1 MTKIIAEIGQN
12 YDGSLENAIELIKL
26 AKLSGAD
33 IAKFQIFNP
42 VEIFTEEDNPWW
54 EYNLANELSK
64 DDVSKLNAECV
75 KQGIEFMASVFDLER
90 LQWVLDL
97 GVKRVKIASR
107 SINDQQ
113 LIEASVESGKEVIIS
128 LGHWNGSIL
137 PYQQHKNVRH
147 LHCIS
152 KYPTELAEINLRG
165 VDFSSVDGFSDH
177 SIGVTASVYAMC
189 NGARLIEK
197 HFTDDQTKPGPDHG
211 CSATPEEM
219 AFLCKLRDELSL
231 MS

>member
-1 MTKIIAEIGQN
+1 MTVHWRT
-12 YDGSLENAIELIKL
+12 IELIKL

-113 LIEASVESGKEVIIS
+113 LIEASVEIWKKVIIS
-128 LGHWNGSIL
+128 LGHWNGVFFRINNIKTLDIFTVSRNI
-137 PYQQHKNVRH
+137 QQNWPNQSPWR
-147 LHCIS
+147 
-152 KYPTELAEINLRG
+152 
-165 VDFSSVDGFSDH
+165 
-177 SIGVTASVYAMC
+177 
-189 NGARLIEK
+189 
-197 HFTDDQTKPGPDHG
+197 
-211 CSATPEEM
+211 
-219 AFLCKLRDELSL
+219 
-231 MS
+231 